1 MKDSGRKLW
10 NKDYFNLLITRTLKE
25 TYKLYSYESEYQ
37 EKLPLILSRYAE
49 IFNLTED
56 YNTNLDDVINRLALP
71 EDKQNK
77 ITLPEVNVIRLLLT
91 QTNLNNQLC
100 SKAIIEFI
108 EEYY

>member
-1 MKDSGRKLW
+1 MKQGENINHLLHFHKL
-10 NKDYFNLLITRTLKE
+10 ISILKE
-25 TYKLYSYESEYQ
+25 TYELYSSYDSEYQ
-37 EKLPLILSRYAE
+37 EKTHLILLRYAE

-56 YNTNLDDVINRLALP
+56 YNTNLDDIINRLALP
-71 EDKQNK
+71 EEKRKK
-77 ITLPEVNVIRLLLT
+77 INLPEVNVIRLLLT